1 MEPIGDNRAKKTE
14 MRMWVPFYREISFVQ
29 CHKLSQQFQQTLQTC
44 VSFGYKAGGE

>member
-29 CHKLSQQFQQTLQTC
+29 CPQTESAIPANIANLC
-44 VSFGYKAGGE
+44 VLWL